1 MPEIVDTLLQQ
12 REPAHRRRLAAAV
25 AATLVVVA
33 LALFTAVPSL
43 ATPAPSSPYATP
55 SPSASP
61 DTLDA
66 DLASAR
72 TQAAQVRAEVADLD
86 HQTEVLIE
94 KYNLARAQLDD
105 LNAQL
110 IAMRGDL
117 ARAQMQLDIARSVL
131 GERMA
136 DIYKNGGLSVFDI
149 ILGAGDL
156 TEIDTQIDYF
166 QQISQA
172 DRDTVAGIEKLEGNV
187 THLTEQIE
195 DDRAEA
201 LRKEQ
206 ELRARRAD
214 VEDRLAQRRAIL
226 ADLNARVKTL
236 VREQELRDA
245 AASQLLADAAGVD
258 IDKINGTDAQLALIR
273 ETMKYLGIPYVW
285 AGATPAGGFDCSGLV
300 MYVYAKFGVQFP
312 HGATMQAYQGTP
324 VPADRIQPADLVFFG
339 TPAFYHHV
347 GIYIGNGLFIEAP
360 HTGDV
365 VKVSPLAGRGAALF
379 CRYPIRLQPG
389 H

>member
-1 MPEIVDTLLQQ
+1 M
-12 REPAHRRRLAAAV
+12 REDVARLDHE
-25 AATLVVVA
+25 T
-33 LALFTAVPSL
+33 
-43 ATPAPSSPYATP
+43 
-55 SPSASP
+55 
-61 DTLDA
+61 
-66 DLASAR
+66 
-72 TQAAQVRAEVADLD
+72 EVA
-86 HQTEVLIE
+86 VE
-94 KYNLARAQLDD
+94 KYNLARAELDD

-110 IAMRGDL
+110 ISMRGDL
-117 ARAQMQLDIARSVL
+117 ARAETQLDVARSVL

-136 DIYKNGGLSVFDI
+136 DIYKDGGLSVFDI
-149 ILGAGDL
+149 ILSVADF

-166 QQISQA
+166 QQISEA
-172 DRDTVAGIEKLEGNV
+172 DRDAVAGIEKIEGNV
-187 THLTEQIE
+187 TTLTGQIE

-201 LRKEQ
+201 LKREQ

-214 VEDRLAQRRAIL
+214 VEDQLAERRALL

-236 VREQELRDA
+236 VREMELRDA
-245 AASQLLADAAGVD
+245 AAAQRLANVAGVD
-258 IDKINGTDAQLALIR
+258 IDSINGTDAQVAVIK

-285 AGATPAGGFDCSGLV
+285 AGATPSGGFDCSGLV
-300 MYVYAKFGVQFP
+300 LYVYAKFGVQFP

-324 VPADRIQPADLVFFG
+324 VPTSRIEPADLVFFG

-365 VKVSPLAGRGAALF
+365 VKVSQLAGRGAALF

>member
-1 MPEIVDTLLQQ
+1 M
-12 REPAHRRRLAAAV
+12 ALALVAAV
-25 AATLVVVA
+25 AAAAL
-33 LALFTAVPSL
+33 LALVAAPSG
-43 ATPAPSSPYATP
+43 ATPAPSSPSP
-55 SPSASP
+55 SPWASPSSSP

-72 TQAAQVRAEVADLD
+72 AQASRVRAEVADLD
-86 HQTEVLIE
+86 HQTEILIE
-94 KYNLARAQLDD
+94 KYNLAREQLDD

-117 ARAQMQLDIARSVL
+117 ARAQLQLDVAQSVL
-131 GERMA
+131 GNRMA

-149 ILGAGDL
+149 ILGVGDL
-156 TEIDTQIDYF
+156 TDIDTQIDYF
-166 QQISQA
+166 QDISQA

-187 THLTEQIE
+187 THLTAQIE

-201 LRKEQ
+201 LRKAQ

-226 ADLNARVKTL
+226 ADLTARVKTL

-245 AASQLLADAAGVD
+245 AASQRLADAAGVD

-285 AGATPAGGFDCSGLV
+285 AGATPSGGFDCSGLV
-300 MYVYAKFGVQFP
+300 LYVYAKFGVQFP

-324 VPADRIQPADLVFFG
+324 VPFDRIQPADLVFFG